1 MLFFLF
7 LQAALALI
15 TSPAEGQS
23 IAGMVY
29 ITGTAAGPSFA
40 RYEIAFA
47 YEPNPT
53 DTWFEMQPPSA
64 AQVAAGTLAV
74 WDTRSIADGIYMIR
88 LRVYSTDSQTPA
100 EAIVHRVIVQNAAPT
115 PALPNVPTQA
125 PTSAPQLPSLAAPVE
140 SNTSIPAVP
149 SVPSVPSSPAPS
161 LDLAPFSSAFC
172 SGIYITFGAFLIL
185 GTYAALRDRIKR
197 PIRRWLRRVLSDI
210 RKP

>member
-1 MLFFLF
+1 MRVLLIF

-15 TSPAEGQS
+15 TSPAEGQT
-23 IAGMVY
+23 IAGIVN
-29 ITGTAAGPSFA
+29 ITGTATGPSFA
-40 RYEIAFA
+40 RYEVAFA

-64 AQVAAGTLAV
+64 AQIANGTLAA

-88 LRVYSTDSQTPA
+88 LRVFSTDSQTPA

-115 PALPNVPTQA
+115 PTLPNVPTLA
-125 PTSAPQLPSLAAPVE
+125 STSAPQLPSLAAPAG
-140 SNTSIPAVP
+140 SNTSIPT
-149 SVPSVPSSPAPS
+149 VPSVPSSPAPS
-161 LDLAPFSSAFC
+161 LDLSRFTSAFC
-172 SGIYITFGAFLIL
+172 SGIYLTFGIFLIL
-185 GTYAALRDRIKR
+185 GIYAALRDKIRR